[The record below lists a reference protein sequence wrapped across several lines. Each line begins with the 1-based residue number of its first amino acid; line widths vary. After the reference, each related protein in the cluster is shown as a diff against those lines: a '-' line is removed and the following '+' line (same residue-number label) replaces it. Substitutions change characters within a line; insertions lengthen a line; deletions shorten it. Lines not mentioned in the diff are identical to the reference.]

1 MSTGF
6 NLFSLDPFKIFR
18 VSDRKAEVDHVETSL
33 PPIESTDQSRDR
45 DREQEAEIAFWGLAC
60 YPVI

>member
-1 MSTGF
+1 MSIGF
-6 NLFSLDPFKIFR
+6 NLFSLDTFRIFR
-18 VSDRKAEVDHVETSL
+18 VNDRKAEFDPFETPL
-33 PPIESTDQSRDR
+33 PPIESLDQSDDR